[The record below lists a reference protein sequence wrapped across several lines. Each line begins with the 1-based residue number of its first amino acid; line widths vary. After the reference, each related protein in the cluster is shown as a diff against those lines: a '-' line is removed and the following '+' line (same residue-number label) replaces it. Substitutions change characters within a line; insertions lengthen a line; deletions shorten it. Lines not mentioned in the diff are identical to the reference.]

1 MGRAW
6 GSLLFVRVLLLVDL
20 EHNSFVGVPRS
31 QVVAIFPLDG
41 IDELLTQILDLVLAH
56 FGLFVRE
63 LGPDLNSEVSRVV
76 ATFVEQTHT
85 CKHVDV
91 HEVSA
96 DHIENQSVPEGLDQ
110 FKAGCLKVNSELATL
125 LVDGVFPLRLNVKLE
140 QTQPV
145 DSLFLVVVVNVMHGA
160 GQLLLIEEK
169 VVDLSVRN
177 VDPGLGKTDCV
188 IKPRDFFHRLLPRLI
203 LLGLI
208 MLPNNPLI
216 C

>member
-145 DSLFLVVVVNVMHGA
+145 DSLFLVVVVNVMPIH
-160 GQLLLIEEK
+160 K
-169 VVDLSVRN
+169 DLMFKFR
-177 VDPGLGKTDCV
+177 DP
-188 IKPRDFFHRLLPRLI
+188 II
-203 LLGLI
+203 
-208 MLPNNPLI
+208 
-216 C
+216 